1 MTAYRHH
8 QLSECEDQETCPVH
22 PAERTGFQMPQ
33 TREEY
38 DQMKARL
45 EAGGFTVI
53 TKWRKGLKQIRLG
66 DIVLSGARADSETSD
81 G

>member
-1 MTAYRHH
+1 MTTATAS
-8 QLSECEDQETCPVH
+8 Q
-22 PAERTGFQMPQ
+22 FPQ

-45 EAGGFTVI
+45 EALGFTVI